1 MDNYVD
7 KMWKL
12 FYDFTACRFDILRT
26 LDYCWLYK
34 ERKTKMTKHTFSD
47 WLDEDCYRCEDCGMN
62 VLGTHSTC
70 EEFIA
75 YRDERNRKFRERM
88 GLVTNS

>member
-1 MDNYVD
+1 
-7 KMWKL
+7 
-12 FYDFTACRFDILRT
+12 
-26 LDYCWLYK
+26 
-34 ERKTKMTKHTFSD
+34 MTKHTFSD

-70 EEFIA
+70 EEFLA
-75 YRDERNRKFRERM
+75 YRDERNRQFRERL